1 MIGLNTKRMKSMKIS
16 SLKEGA
22 FLSRSG
28 RGSVVYEKQYSK
40 LETMKARRLEK
51 KLNAIFK

>member
-1 MIGLNTKRMKSMKIS
+1 MKIS